1 MHVVNHPSRYTL
13 ERLATCDLPADEAA
27 ATQAHVESCTECRTT
42 HETLLADDA
51 QFKTELPYA
60 AFRIEHERRKVAQKP
75 APLRW
80 RWLVPAFSGVAAL
93 ALVVMLVPRGGDS
106 VPQTRT
112 KGAPEHLRMSVLEH
126 GQVRPGS
133 AGETLDIGSV
143 VQLGYDA
150 GASTHMA
157 LFSIDSTGTVQL
169 LFPEDQATLAPLP
182 AGPQGTLP
190 FSLTL
195 DAAPEERFVAF
206 FAAAP
211 LPLEGL
217 RQSLA
222 QAGVQGPLHLPNDV
236 RDASLTIYKRTQ
248 EQR

>member
-1 MHVVNHPSRYTL
+1 MQVVNHPSRYTL
-13 ERLATCDLPADEAA
+13 ERLATCDLPAAEAA
-27 ATQAHVESCTECRTT
+27 AIQAHLESCAKCRTT
-42 HETLLADDA
+42 HETLLTDDA

-60 AFRIEHERRKVAQKP
+60 AFRVEHERRKGAQKP
-75 APLRW
+75 APPSW
-80 RWLVPAFSGVAAL
+80 RWWVPVFSGMAAL
-93 ALVVMLVPRGGDS
+93 ALVVMLVPHGGEG
-106 VPQTRT
+106 VPETRT

-126 GQVRPGS
+126 GKVRPGT
-133 AGETLDIGSV
+133 AGETLGVGSV
-143 VQLGYDA
+143 IQLGYDA

-169 LFPEDQATLAPLP
+169 LFPEHHTTLAPLP

-195 DAAPEERFVAF
+195 DAAPEERFVAL

-211 LPLEGL
+211 LPLEEL

-222 QAGVQGPLHLPNDV
+222 QAGVQGPLHLPSGV
-236 RDASLTIYKRTQ
+236 REASLTLYKRTS